1 MQVLEIA
8 LQRRAVV
15 RPWHTVGA
23 ASGFSA
29 RNDSRR
35 RSMLTWWTSAVN
47 RCVPSCLAASRT
59 RASACDTRA
68 RLCVRCVLC
77 CSAFPLA
84 PSLHRR
90 RSPGFVRRFLRYYGG
105 VRLLP
110 SVRHR
115 LRPFGPSRCAP
126 HLPQGR
132 PNDRSPSSRA
142 ESFHACVGSTTS
154 RGRAGCS
161 PWRARPCG
169 LPHCPTG
176 PIVPQAP
183 LSHRVGASNAYPFAA
198 QYPAR
203 M

>member
-1 MQVLEIA
+1 
-8 LQRRAVV
+8 
-15 RPWHTVGA
+15 
-23 ASGFSA
+23 
-29 RNDSRR
+29 
-35 RSMLTWWTSAVN
+35 MLTWWTSAVN

-77 CSAFPLA
+77 WSAFPLA

-115 LRPFGPSRCAP
+115 LRPFGPSRCGP

-183 LSHRVGASNAYPFAA
+183 LSHRPHCPTGSAPRMRILSRLNTQPACDPVNASPTPSRLPTHDSGPMWMANPS
-198 QYPAR
+198 P
-203 M
+203 